1 MQWAPGE
8 TGLSTLNMKQWF
20 FHLLC
25 ETNTYQFYVP
35 LSFSNI
41 KALQSKAEAISKVKG
56 LADCLKTEL
65 ATILILEFK
74 NDNIFLFPEHKC
86 LKCHLFQI
94 VKRKYF
100 FPHD

>member
-25 ETNTYQFYVP
+25 ETNTYQFYVL

-41 KALQSKAEAISKVKG
+41 KALQSKAEAITKVKG
-56 LADCLKTEL
+56 LADCLKTEM
-65 ATILILEFK
+65 ATILILELK
-74 NDNIFLFPEHKC
+74 NNIFFKTQMFEMSL
-86 LKCHLFQI
+86 
-94 VKRKYF
+94 VSNS
-100 FPHD
+100 